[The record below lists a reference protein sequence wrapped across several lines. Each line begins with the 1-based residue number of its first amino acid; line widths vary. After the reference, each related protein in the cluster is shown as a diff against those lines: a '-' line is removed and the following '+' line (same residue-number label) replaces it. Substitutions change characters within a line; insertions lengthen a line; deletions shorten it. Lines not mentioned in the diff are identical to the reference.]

1 MLFSLSNNVLLYE
14 TDGTG
19 ASEKIFFIL
28 LYFVIRAIKL
38 IDRPHGYKAA
48 PQDLTDV
55 MRSIGLQ
62 RYWGD
67 NNDLVV
73 IRGL

>member
-1 MLFSLSNNVLLYE
+1 MLFSLSNNVLLYQ
-14 TDGTG
+14 TDGTR

-62 RYWGD
+62 RY
-67 NNDLVV
+67 
-73 IRGL
+73 